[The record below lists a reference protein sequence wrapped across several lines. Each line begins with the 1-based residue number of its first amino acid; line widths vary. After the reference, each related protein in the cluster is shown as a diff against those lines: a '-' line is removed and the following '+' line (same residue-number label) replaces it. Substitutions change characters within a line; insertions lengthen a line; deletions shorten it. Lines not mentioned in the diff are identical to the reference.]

1 MFYKWD
7 NVGIIL
13 NGHHH
18 PPPQKKKSQSKFTYK
33 ADSRMLN
40 LFAAGRSEAHDES
53 SDHCN

>member
-13 NGHHH
+13 HGH
-18 PPPQKKKSQSKFTYK
+18 PPKKKSQSKFTYK